1 MTPTRISS
9 RLTFF
14 MKRVF
19 PAIWFG
25 MIIIVTVAAAIGMS
39 ASHQMQPVFV
49 LIPAFMFVLGYYLMK
64 RLVFGLIDEVWDAGS
79 ELVVKNHGEETR
91 IPLAN
96 IMNISFMWVT
106 NPNIIT
112 LRLRQPCRFGKEL
125 MFCPKGMYFFPF
137 SKNPIAEQLIDR
149 VDVLRHP

>member
-1 MTPTRISS
+1 MTPIRISS
-9 RLTFF
+9 RQTFF

-25 MIIIVTVAAAIGMS
+25 MIIIITVTAAIGMS
-39 ASHQMQPVFV
+39 ASHQMQPVFFF
-49 LIPAFMFVLGYYLMK
+49 IPAFMFVLGYYLMK
-64 RLVFGLIDEVWDAGS
+64 NLVFGLMDEVWDAGTD
-79 ELVVKNHGEETR
+79 LVVKNRGEEAR
-91 IPLAN
+91 IPLAS

-112 LRLRQPCRFGKEL
+112 LRLCQPCRFGKEV

-137 SKNPIAEQLIDR
+137 SKNPIAEQLIER
-149 VDVLRHP
+149 VDALRRP